1 MDILKAMEADS
12 GIPIRELRVDGGAT
26 VNDLLMQFQSDV
38 LNTETVRP
46 VNVETTVMGAA
57 FLAGLAVGYWESIS
71 ALQNLWQTDKTFKPT
86 PDRKDI
92 EKGIRGWYR
101 AIRAL
106 EAWSNDSEI

>member
-1 MDILKAMEADS
+1 
-12 GIPIRELRVDGGAT
+12 
-26 VNDLLMQFQSDV
+26 
-38 LNTETVRP
+38 
-46 VNVETTVMGAA
+46 
-57 FLAGLAVGYWESIS
+57 LAVGYWESIS